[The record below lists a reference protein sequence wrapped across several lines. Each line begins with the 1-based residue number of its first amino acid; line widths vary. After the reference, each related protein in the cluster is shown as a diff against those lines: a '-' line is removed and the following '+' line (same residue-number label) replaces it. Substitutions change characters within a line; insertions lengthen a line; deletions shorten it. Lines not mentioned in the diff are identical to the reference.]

1 MTNIFAECSQFL
13 LSFSRRAK
21 QSLVLLIDLSACI
34 ITVYIAFYLR
44 LGEWGLIRNDINSG
58 LLLAT
63 VISLGLALP
72 IFFVFGFYR
81 AIFRYSGFASF
92 LAIVKAIVI
101 YSFLYATFFT
111 VIGISGIPRTVG
123 IIQPILLLITILAIR
138 MLARYWLGDLYQ
150 QHSNSPVLQQAL
162 IYGAGSVGRQLAQA
176 MMNNKRVRVVGFLD
190 DNVALQG
197 QLINQ
202 LPIYALSQLSELII
216 PLKISEL
223 FLALPE
229 ENRKHRNEILRK
241 IQDIKISIRTLPSM
255 TELAQGKVT
264 ANDLQELDIED
275 LFGRE
280 STAFDSISS
289 NKNILGK
296 VVLVTG
302 AGGSIGS
309 ELCRQ
314 IFILGPAVLL
324 LYEQNEFSLYALHQE
339 LQRRQTITGSK
350 NNIFIPLLGSIT
362 DTRRISEV
370 MASWSPHTVYHAA
383 AYKHVPLVEHNVT
396 DGIRNNVFGTLIT
409 ARMAVKYGVSDF
421 VLVSTDKA
429 VRPTNVMGASKRLAE
444 MILQALARERII
456 SNTVTNFSIVR
467 FGNVLE
473 SSGSV
478 IPKFR
483 QQIRNGGPITLTHP
497 EVMRYFMTI
506 PEAAQLIIQAGTMS
520 KGGEVFLLDM
530 GEAVKII
537 DLIRRMI
544 QLSGLTLCDEG
555 NPNGDIKIEIIGLR
569 PGEKL
574 YEELL
579 IGDNPE
585 PTSHP
590 RIMKANEDFLPL
602 EELEGKL
609 QLLQAALDIN
619 DLDQIFQILERLISG
634 YQMSDNIVDWVYL
647 EKNKIELG

>member
-58 LLLAT
+58 LFLAT

-72 IFFVFGFYR
+72 IFFVFGLYR
-81 AIFRYSGFASF
+81 AIFRYSGIASF

-162 IYGAGSVGRQLAQA
+162 IYGAGSVGRQLAQV

-280 STAFDSISS
+280 STIFDSISS

>member
-58 LLLAT
+58 LFLAT

-72 IFFVFGFYR
+72 IFFVFGFYQ
-81 AIFRYSGFASF
+81 AIFRYSGIASF

-280 STAFDSISS
+280 STVFDSISS

-383 AYKHVPLVEHNVT
+383 AYKHVPLVEHNVS

-506 PEAAQLIIQAGTMS
+506 PEAAQLIIQAGTIS

>member
-58 LLLAT
+58 LFLAT

-72 IFFVFGFYR
+72 IFFVFGLYR
-81 AIFRYSGFASF
+81 AIFRYSGIASF

-280 STAFDSISS
+280 STVFDSIPS

-296 VVLVTG
+296 VILVTG

>member
-58 LLLAT
+58 LFLAT

-72 IFFVFGFYR
+72 IFFVFGLYR
-81 AIFRYSGFASF
+81 AIFRYSGIASF

-280 STAFDSISS
+280 STVFDSISS

-296 VVLVTG
+296 VILVTG

>member
-58 LLLAT
+58 LFLAT

-81 AIFRYSGFASF
+81 AIFRYSGIASF

-280 STAFDSISS
+280 STVFDSISS

-579 IGDNPE
+579 IGGNPE

>member
-58 LLLAT
+58 LFLAT

-81 AIFRYSGFASF
+81 AIFRYSGIASF

-280 STAFDSISS
+280 STVFDSISS

-362 DTRRISEV
+362 DIRRISEV

-506 PEAAQLIIQAGTMS
+506 PEAAQLIIQAGTIS

>member
-58 LLLAT
+58 LFLAT
-63 VISLGLALP
+63 VISSGLALP
-72 IFFVFGFYR
+72 IFFVFGLYR
-81 AIFRYSGFASF
+81 AIFRYSGIASF

-280 STAFDSISS
+280 STVFDSISS

-350 NNIFIPLLGSIT
+350 TNILIPLLGSIT

-483 QQIRNGGPITLTHP
+483 QLSAICSMKYSTLPSIRCT
-497 EVMRYFMTI
+497 
-506 PEAAQLIIQAGTMS
+506 
-520 KGGEVFLLDM
+520 FL
-530 GEAVKII
+530 
-537 DLIRRMI
+537 
-544 QLSGLTLCDEG
+544 
-555 NPNGDIKIEIIGLR
+555 
-569 PGEKL
+569 
-574 YEELL
+574 Y
-579 IGDNPE
+579 
-585 PTSHP
+585 
-590 RIMKANEDFLPL
+590 
-602 EELEGKL
+602 
-609 QLLQAALDIN
+609 
-619 DLDQIFQILERLISG
+619 
-634 YQMSDNIVDWVYL
+634 Y
-647 EKNKIELG
+647 